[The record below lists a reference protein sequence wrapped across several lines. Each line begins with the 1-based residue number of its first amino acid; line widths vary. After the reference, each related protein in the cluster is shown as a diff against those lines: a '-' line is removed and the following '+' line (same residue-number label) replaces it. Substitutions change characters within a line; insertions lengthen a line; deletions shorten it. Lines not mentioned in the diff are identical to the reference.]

1 MTNANATCII
11 KLLAEIKLSNETRIH
26 SGTVTKLLDLAVSEM
41 SFANSDER
49 FCISE
54 AIDVLLDSDEGL
66 SKEEAEF
73 YEGFIENF
81 GLL

>member
-11 KLLAEIKLSNETRIH
+11 KLLAEIKLSNETYINLD
-26 SGTVTKLLDLAVSEM
+26 SVTKLLDIAVSEM

-54 AIDVLLDSDEGL
+54 AIDVLLDSDENL
-66 SKEEAEF
+66 SNEEVEF

>member
-1 MTNANATCII
+1 MTNAIATCII

-26 SGTVTKLLDLAVSEM
+26 SGAVTKLLNIAVSEL

-49 FCISE
+49 FCIIE
-54 AIDVLLDSDEGL
+54 AIDALLDSDENL
-66 SKEEAEF
+66 SKEEIEF